1 MAHRDWRND
10 TFHPVAFQMI
20 NLRGADRKTF
30 SQNGEDGI
38 LEKILETIGTT
49 NKYFVEIGVGNADEC
64 NTRLLRQNGWTGLML
79 DSLYHDPNKGI
90 HREFVDAENVN
101 GLLSKHGVPREFDV
115 LSIDIDGNDYW
126 VWKAIT
132 YQPRV
137 VIIEWNCSISPFRAL
152 VIPYSPNFAWD
163 STCYYGAS
171 ILALTRLGER
181 KGMVLIAVDKRATNL
196 FFVSTSYIHLFE
208 NAGYIPALYP
218 DWHWSHAEDHQKREY
233 VKV

>member
-1 MAHRDWRND
+1 M
-10 TFHPVAFQMI
+10 TI

-38 LEKILETIGTT
+38 LERILETIGTT

-64 NTRLLRQNGWTGLML
+64 NTRLLRENGWKGVMF
-79 DSLYHDPNKGI
+79 DSVQHNGGI
-90 HREFVDAENVN
+90 GFHCEHIDAENVN
-101 GLLSKHGVPREFDV
+101 GILAKYKVPQEFDV

-126 VWKAIT
+126 VWNAIA

-137 VIIEWNCSISPFRAL
+137 VIIEWNCSITPFRAL
-152 VIPYSPNFAWD
+152 AIPYSPNFAWD

-181 KGMVLIAVDKRATNL
+181 KGMVLVAADKRATNL
-196 FFVSTSYIHLFE
+196 FFVPHQASHLFE
-208 NAGYIPALYP
+208 GAGNIEAIYP

-233 VKV
+233 VEV

>member
-1 MAHRDWRND
+1 
-10 TFHPVAFQMI
+10 MI

-49 NKYFVEIGVGNADEC
+49 NKYFVEIGVGNGDEC
-64 NTRLLRQNGWTGLML
+64 NTRLLRQNGWIGLML

-90 HREFVDAENVN
+90 HREHVDAGNVN
-101 GLLSKHGVPREFDV
+101 SLLAKYKVPQEFDV
-115 LSIDIDGNDYW
+115 MSIDIDGNDYW

-132 YQPRV
+132 YKPRV
-137 VIIEWNCSISPFRAL
+137 VVIEWNCSISPFRAL
-152 VIPYSPNFAWD
+152 SIPYTPNFSWD

-181 KGMVLIAVDKRATNL
+181 KGMVLVAADKRATNL
-196 FFVSTSYIHLFE
+196 FFVPANCAHLFE
-208 NAGYIPALYP
+208 NAGYIDAIYP
-218 DWHWSHAEDHQKREY
+218 DWHWSHPEDQQKREY
-233 VKV
+233 QEV